1 MQEATTE
8 DADRSSHVFTEA
20 SIQELENM
28 RGEEYSVVGRIVHQ
42 GIETLS
48 EDVEDLVYVA
58 RVLSENQGLLVLLLG
73 GVSSM
78 VLALVVGLDDVS
90 VMKALLFSVTCYGIT
105 TVLVARSA
113 QRYANRISNLCD
125 LTPRL
130 SSTEVAQIIEAIHEE
145 TFVRDDELK
154 NCDLPRL
161 RKMLNS
167 RMARVPPQDAVTGIE
182 VSECLSQELETKK
195 KNLIAELQLR
205 RKYNES
211 CCICLEKFI
220 PGDKIRV
227 LPGCRHEFHNKCID
241 EWAMTFAEDKIK
253 MRINCYVKS
262 GNPSCPLCKTTIG
275 NA

>member
-1 MQEATTE
+1 
-8 DADRSSHVFTEA
+8 
-20 SIQELENM
+20 
-28 RGEEYSVVGRIVHQ
+28 
-42 GIETLS
+42 
-48 EDVEDLVYVA
+48 
-58 RVLSENQGLLVLLLG
+58 
-73 GVSSM
+73 
-78 VLALVVGLDDVS
+78 
-90 VMKALLFSVTCYGIT
+90 MKALLFSVTCYGIT

-125 LTPRL
+125 WTPRL
-130 SSTEVAQIIEAIHEE
+130 SSAEVAQIIEAIHEE
-145 TFVRDDELK
+145 TFVRNDELK
-154 NCDLPRL
+154 NCDLPCL

-167 RMARVPPQDAVTGIE
+167 RMAIVPPQDAVTDIE
-182 VSECLSQELETKK
+182 FSECLSQELETKK

-241 EWAMTFAEDKIK
+241 EWAMTFAVDKIK

-262 GNPSCPLCKTTIG
+262 GNPSCPLCKTPIG